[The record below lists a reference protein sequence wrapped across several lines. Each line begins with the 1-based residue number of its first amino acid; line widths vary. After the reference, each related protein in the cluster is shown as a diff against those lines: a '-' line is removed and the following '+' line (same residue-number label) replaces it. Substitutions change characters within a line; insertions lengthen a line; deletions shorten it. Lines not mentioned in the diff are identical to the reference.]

1 MAIFL
6 LSKNKLSKAYK
17 DELDRKNSSYQEEH
31 NNEYPLLIRG
41 YSDDMLKQR
50 QEFIEKGENIL
61 STTSGKYKKV
71 ILVNNTNSQV
81 THSFDAKIIDDVK
94 IGDIIEIK
102 LPVYRDGIEKYENFK
117 VEVGAIMKELYAS
130 SQDGNTQAQGAQMIF
145 KENDYKELTGQK
157 EYNKL
162 LS

>member
-1 MAIFL
+1 
-6 LSKNKLSKAYK
+6 
-17 DELDRKNSSYQEEH
+17 
-31 NNEYPLLIRG
+31 
-41 YSDDMLKQR
+41 
-50 QEFIEKGENIL
+50 
-61 STTSGKYKKV
+61 V

-145 KENDYKELTGQK
+145 KEND
-157 EYNKL
+157 
-162 LS
+162 